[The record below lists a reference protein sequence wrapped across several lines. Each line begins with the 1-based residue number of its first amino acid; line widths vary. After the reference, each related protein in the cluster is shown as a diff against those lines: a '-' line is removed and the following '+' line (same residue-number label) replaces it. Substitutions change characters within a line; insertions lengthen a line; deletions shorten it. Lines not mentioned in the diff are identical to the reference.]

1 MSTAES
7 LDSTHVV
14 RDTCLCL
21 GAQRAARFLARRFD
35 RALKP
40 LGLTSGQF
48 SLLNAVNQEAAPSMA
63 DVARLLC
70 ADRTTLTAALKP
82 LERDGLVEVR
92 IDPADRRARRLALTP
107 NGRARLDDAFP
118 IWRKCHGEL
127 EGALGGAAAARLRRE
142 LDSLAGREAR

>member
-1 MSTAES
+1 MSTVDS
-7 LDSTHVV
+7 LDTTHFV

-48 SLLNAVNQEAAPSMA
+48 SLLNAVNQESAPTMA
-63 DVARLLC
+63 QVARLLS

-82 LERDGLVEVR
+82 LERAGLVQVSVDQR
-92 IDPADRRARRLALTP
+92 DRRCRRLALTER
-107 NGRARLDDAFP
+107 GRARLDSAFP
-118 IWRKCHGEL
+118 VWRKAHGEL
-127 EGALGGAAAARLRRE
+127 EGALGAATAMRLRHE
-142 LDSLAGREAR
+142 LDALANRDAA